1 MHIIRLR
8 CVKRLRKFHINIE
21 YTTQVELTPRTLATA
36 EAFGLGVDEE
46 KKFVVCNCDI
56 DVNAGEI
63 VYITGDSGSGKSSSL
78 REFQKA
84 FVDECLNINDLV
96 IDTEKPL
103 VDTVGASVEEAL
115 KLLSFV
121 GLNDAF
127 LFLRKYGELSDG
139 QKYRYK
145 IAKLLESKKRVWIL
159 DEFTSTLDRDT
170 AKIVAWNLQKFAR
183 LSGVTVLCA
192 TCMTDLGDDLAPN
205 VRVDKR
211 YNSEIKVTYN
221 ADAKARQC
229 SLVAEMVVEQGTKD
243 DWKALCEFHYRSH
256 NVMIPLKIMR
266 LVRKIKCAEAHKL
279 VGDGQL
285 YSCDICELPEGETPE
300 KSEGCFKRELVG
312 VLVFS
317 VPPISI
323 YGRKQYF
330 GKCFNRSKEEMQELN
345 ANFTLISRVVIHPKY
360 RSMNLGVMLVRE
372 SLKQSPKRYVETI
385 AVMAKYNPFFE
396 RAGMLKVCDRKIDKY
411 TQDTLNALAQFGF
424 EATFM
429 TSHSY
434 NLAKLHALTPELQLN
449 VKRALVRTCRGPT
462 FNDYMK
468 QRSLDRSAPDFS
480 ERLCSQDNEFIAH
493 LIYRVALMATPKVYL
508 VWDKAWLELPEL
520 RRLPSDF
527 QTTAPSTQLHQNVKN
542 YGAS

>member
-63 VYITGDSGSGKSSSL
+63 VYITGDSGSGKSSIL

-84 FVDECLNINDLV
+84 FADECVNINDLV

-127 LFLRKYGELSDG
+127 LFLRKFGELSDG

-221 ADAKARQC
+221 ADAKARGC
-229 SLVAEMVVEQGTKD
+229 SLVTEMVVEQGTKD
-243 DWKALCEFHYRSH
+243 DWKALAEFHYRSH

-266 LVRKIKCAEAHKL
+266 LVRW
-279 VGDGQL
+279 
-285 YSCDICELPEGETPE
+285 TPE
-300 KSEGCFKRELVG
+300 MHERCKTEKQCPNNTQCSACGLRRLYHELVG

-317 VPPISI
+317 VPPLSI

-330 GKCFNRSKEEMQELN
+330 GKCFNRSREEMQELN

-372 SLKQSPKRYVETI
+372 SLKQAPKRYVETI

-411 TQDTLNALAQFGF
+411 TQETLTALNAYGF

-434 NLAKLHALTPELQLN
+434 NLNKLNNLSAEQQLN

-468 QRSLDRSAPDFS
+468 QRNLDRKAPDFS
-480 ERLCSQDNEFIAH
+480 ERLCAQDNEFIAH

-508 VWDKAWLELPEL
+508 VWDKAWLEHPEL
-520 RRLPSDF
+520 RVLPSDF
-527 QTTAPSTQLHQNVKN
+527 QTTAPSTGLHQNVKN